1 MAAIRSVTLASPLWQ
16 CLVMDASA
24 NVRDRMRDVP
34 PSGQLNDVLNFR
46 EVAVLAKGFLRRQLF
61 VITLCMMCSLG
72 VGVLYFLSTPP
83 RFTASAKLL
92 IDLSKVR
99 IAQQQQGSID
109 APIDAT
115 QVETQVELLKSDKI
129 AHTIVNELRL
139 NEDPEFIAPSRNYL
153 RSALYRRFPE
163 PPRSE
168 SSLARRAVTVFL
180 ANREVTR
187 LGRTYVLDV
196 SVTSLNPARAA
207 QLANAI
213 AEAYIDDQLEAKYQA
228 TRRAGSWLQER
239 IRELR
244 QQASD
249 ADRLVI
255 EYKEKNNIF
264 DVSGNSPGAMRPLG
278 DQQLTDL
285 NTQLT
290 TARAAAAEAKAR
302 LDRIDEVMKSD
313 VPDLDIGD
321 SLRSEVINKL
331 RSNYLE
337 LAAKEGIWS
346 SRYGENHLAA
356 VHLRGEMRELRR
368 SINQELSRI
377 SQSVKNEHEI
387 ARARVESLERSLRNL
402 VTEAQMVIRDRLGLR
417 ELESNAQKYH
427 AIYENF
433 LQRHMEAIQQQS
445 FPITEARVV
454 SPAEEP
460 LERSGPVMPL
470 ILGAA
475 AAFGLA
481 LGVGL
486 SVFREVFDRV
496 FRIPKQVEELGTTCI
511 AVVPRLPKSS
521 SRSGSGKSTP
531 RIRNVRGSNRAEHLR
546 GVVAEPLSPF
556 AEAFRSIKVSADLL
570 GAFRANKV
578 IGVTSTLAHEG
589 KSTIAC
595 NFAHVL
601 AQGRKKVILIDG
613 DLRNPSLSRELSFDA
628 SAGLTDVLSRS
639 LTVEEVTLRDE
650 GTGLMFLPH
659 VSAAPITQTSELLS
673 SHAFS
678 ELIEELRS
686 KFDYVVVDFP
696 PLAAVVD
703 ARAAAPALDLFLYV
717 IEWGKTEI
725 GLVSRHLVSS
735 PEVQEKML
743 GVVLNKADK
752 KMLDKYEA
760 GYSSNYSK
768 YYFSGGHSNRA

>member
-1 MAAIRSVTLASPLWQ
+1 M
-16 CLVMDASA
+16 
-24 NVRDRMRDVP
+24 
-34 PSGQLNDVLNFR
+34 NDVLNFR
-46 EVAVLAKGFLRRQLF
+46 EVAILAKGFLRRQFF
-61 VITLCMMCSLG
+61 VITLCVICSLT
-72 VGVLYFLSTPP
+72 VGLLYFLSTPP

-99 IAQQQQGSID
+99 ILQQQQGAID
-109 APIDAT
+109 APVDAA
-115 QVETQVELLKSDKI
+115 QLETQVELLKSDKI
-129 AHTIVNELRL
+129 ALAIVNEFRL
-139 NEDPEFIAPSRNYL
+139 NEDPEFTAPSRNYF
-153 RSALYRRFPE
+153 RTALYRLFPDSAY
-163 PPRSE
+163 SE
-168 SSLARRAVTVFL
+168 SSLVRRAVTILL

-249 ADRLVI
+249 ADRLVL
-255 EYKEKNNIF
+255 EYKEKNNIV
-264 DVSGNSPGAMRPLG
+264 DVSGNSPGATRLLG

-302 LDRIDEVMKSD
+302 LDRIDEVMKRD

-337 LAAKEGIWS
+337 LAAKEGLWS
-346 SRYGENHLAA
+346 SRYGADHIAA

-387 ARARVESLERSLRNL
+387 AKARVESLERSLRDL
-402 VTEAQMVIRDRLGLR
+402 VTEAQAVNRDRLGLR

-445 FPITEARVV
+445 FPITEARIV
-454 SPAEEP
+454 SPAEAP
-460 LERSGPVMPL
+460 LERSGPVMPV

-481 LGVGL
+481 LGIGL
-486 SVFREVFDRV
+486 SLSRELFDRV
-496 FRIPKQVEELGTTCI
+496 FRTPKQVEEELGTTCI
-511 AVVPRLPKSS
+511 AVVPKLPGSS
-521 SRSGSGKSTP
+521 SYSSSEKPAPKIRSV
-531 RIRNVRGSNRAEHLR
+531 RNNRTEHLR
-546 GVVAEPLSPF
+546 MVVDEPLSPF
-556 AEAFRSIKVSADLL
+556 AEAFRSIKVSADLY
-570 GAFRANKV
+570 GALRGNKV

-589 KSTIAC
+589 KSTIAS
-595 NFAHVL
+595 NFAQIL
-601 AQGRKKVILIDG
+601 AQGRKTVILVDG

-628 SAGLTDVLSRS
+628 CAGLTDVLSRS
-639 LTVEEVTLRDE
+639 LALEQVMLRDE
-650 GTGLMFLPH
+650 ATNLMFLPH

-673 SHAFS
+673 SHAFN
-678 ELIEELRS
+678 ELIEELKS
-686 KFDYVVVDFP
+686 KFDYVVVDLP

-703 ARAAAPALDLFLYV
+703 ARAAAPALDSFLYV

-725 GLVSRHLVSS
+725 GLASRHLISS

-752 KMLDKYEA
+752 KMFEKYESA
-760 GYSSNYSK
+760 YSSNYSK
-768 YYFSGGHSNRA
+768 YYFYNNPSKRA